1 MSENKT
7 VLTTADLTKVK
18 PYGDTLNDG
27 KVEMAF
33 TLPVPYG
40 EEAEECAKQYVKK
53 LGFDEPNVT
62 YYHELAPGYTFFVVY
77 GSAQQTID
85 FTAINVPKVEGN
97 VLDRVECG
105 EWIGDN
111 IGRDIVV
118 VGASI
123 ESDAHT
129 VGIDAIIQM
138 KGFHGHFGLERFKHV
153 VAYNMGSQ
161 VPCEQLIAKAKEVN
175 ADAILVSQ
183 TVTQKDIHIKNLTKM
198 IELIEAEG
206 LREKTILI
214 CGGPRISHELAQ
226 ELGYDAGFGPGK
238 YAEHVMSYVMQEV
251 QKRGWEKK
259 ANIEDR

>member
-1 MSENKT
+1 M
-7 VLTTADLTKVK
+7 TTECKATSNVDLTKVK

-27 KVEMAF
+27 MTELSF

-40 EEAEECAKQYVKK
+40 EEAEEAAKQLVKK
-53 LGFDEPNVT
+53 IGFDEPNVT
-62 YYHELAPGYTFFVVY
+62 YYKELCPGFTFFVVY
-77 GSAQQTID
+77 GKMQATVD
-85 FTAINVPKVEGN
+85 YTAITVPKVEGTTM
-97 VLDRVECG
+97 DRVECG
-105 EWIGDN
+105 EWIGEHV
-111 IGRDIVV
+111 GRDIVV

-138 KGFHGHFGLERFKHV
+138 KGFHGHFGLERFKNV
-153 VAYNMGSQ
+153 VPYNMGSQ

-183 TVTQKDIHIKNLTKM
+183 TVTQKDIHIKQLTKM
-198 IELIEAEG
+198 VELMEAEG
-206 LREKTILI
+206 LRDKIILT

-238 YAEHVMSYVMQEV
+238 YAEHVMSYIMQEV
-251 QKRGWEKK
+251 EKRGWQDK
-259 ANIEDR
+259 ANVADR

>member
-7 VLTTADLTKVK
+7 VLTAADLTKVK

-62 YYHELAPGYTFFVVY
+62 YYHELAPGYTFVVVY

-153 VAYNMGSQ
+153 VAY
-161 VPCEQLIAKAKEVN
+161 EQLIAKAKEVN